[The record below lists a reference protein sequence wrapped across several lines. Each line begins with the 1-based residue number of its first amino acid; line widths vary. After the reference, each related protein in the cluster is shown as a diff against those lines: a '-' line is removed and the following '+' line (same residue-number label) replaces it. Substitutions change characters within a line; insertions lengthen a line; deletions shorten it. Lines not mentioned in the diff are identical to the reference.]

1 MANHPTRILWSHTF
15 PPNVKLGGMFMHL
28 VSRELISQGVHVA
41 LYYLG
46 SWSKTVTLPLTL
58 WRLRRVAKDFDAV
71 HAQYGSGCGLA
82 TSVLPGP
89 KILTLRGSDWYGSK
103 ENGFRGRCH
112 DVISR
117 WMTRLSLH
125 RYDVVI
131 VVSER
136 MKRDLISEGF
146 AGRIEVIPDG
156 IDLSVFQPMDRIAAR
171 GVLGIVDD
179 DNPWILFASTVQSRP
194 EKRFALAQE
203 TFEIVKK
210 RLPQAK
216 FIVASGVSQE
226 LMPAFVNGSDVVLL
240 TSTHEGW
247 PNIIKEAMACNVPFV
262 STDVSD
268 LRDISAKA
276 SSCQVAEPIPEQ
288 LASCVLS
295 ALASERRFETR
306 AQIAHM
312 DVKNAARS
320 LIDIYAQIGC
330 LHAENKKTDYS
341 TAYIFTFATE
351 IVGLLTS
358 VFVYRLAMGNLGETG
373 FSIFMLARR
382 SLSLVVPA
390 LLVGLGISVTRYV
403 AMADAGFEKRSSYTY
418 LISALGIIAVG
429 LSLFIFFVNVSP
441 RTFSFLFFG
450 ATTFDYL
457 VPSLSLLLVGQ
468 MLFSVCYAYFRGR
481 MDMITAN
488 IFELCNGLAPLVAV
502 VFWGESVISVIKAT
516 GLITCIIAFTFLLRV
531 LANTGQKI
539 TSLNAHTRD
548 LLHYGIRRVPG
559 DFAFI
564 ALFALP
570 AVITAHLVG
579 VREGGIVGFGLSI
592 VTMMATPFSPLSKT
606 ILPMASRMFHS
617 GQFARLKADMR
628 RALWLC
634 LTLVLCGTVA
644 MELFLEFALKI
655 YLGAI
660 PEGMIGIVRILILA
674 APPFCLFVSF
684 RGVIDAV
691 YRKAINAQSCY
702 IALAAFIGVTLS
714 LEFVIGGKYPT
725 LIGFVAGM
733 YVLGALCVREILKLE
748 DRTLTSK
755 S

>member
-1 MANHPTRILWSHTF
+1 MRILWSHTF
-15 PPNVKLGGMFMHL
+15 PPKVKLGGMFMHL
-28 VSRELISQGVHVA
+28 IARELSEQKVEIA
-41 LYYLG
+41 LHYLG
-46 SWSKTVTLPLTL
+46 SWSRTVTLPLTL
-58 WRLRRVAKDFDAV
+58 WRLRRVSKDYDAV

-103 ENGFRGRCH
+103 ERGFRGKCH
-112 DVISR
+112 DVLSR
-117 WMTRLSLH
+117 WMTRASLH

-136 MKRDLISEGF
+136 MKRDLIAEGF
-146 AGRIEVIPDG
+146 TGRIEVVPDG
-156 IDLSVFQPMDRIAAR
+156 IDLSVFRPMDRLAAR
-171 GVLGIVDD
+171 EALGVRDD
-179 DNPWILFASTVQSRP
+179 PHPWVLFAATVQSRP
-194 EKRFALAQE
+194 EKRFELAQR

-210 RLPQAK
+210 KIPHAK
-216 FIVASGVSQE
+216 FIVASGISQE
-226 LMPAFVNGSDVVLL
+226 LMPAYVNGSDVVLL

-268 LRDISAKA
+268 LREISKTVT
-276 SSCQVAEPIPEQ
+276 SCRVADAAPEE
-288 LASCVLS
+288 LAACVLAALS
-295 ALASERRFETR
+295 AEGRSDTR
-306 AQIAHM
+306 SHIAYM
-312 DVKNAARS
+312 DIKNAARS
-320 LIDIYAQIGC
+320 LSEIYAQIGAA
-330 LHAENKKTDYS
+330 HVDNKRSDYS
-341 TAYIFTFATE
+341 ITYALTFITE
-351 IVGLLTS
+351 IIGLLTS

-373 FSIFMLARR
+373 FSVFMLARR
-382 SLSLVVPA
+382 ALSLVVPA

-403 AMADAGFEKRSSYTY
+403 AMADAGYENRSSHTY
-418 LISALGIIAVG
+418 LVSALGIIAVG
-429 LSLFIFFVNVSP
+429 LAVFILMINAVP
-441 RTFSFLFFG
+441 RVFSYVFFG
-450 ATTFDYL
+450 ATSFDYL

-468 MLFSVCYAYFRGR
+468 MLFSVCYAFYRGR
-481 MDMITAN
+481 MDMATAN
-488 IFELCNGLAPLVAV
+488 IFELCNGLAPLIAV
-502 VFWGESVISVIKAT
+502 VFWGHSVLSVITGT
-516 GLITCIIAFTFLLRV
+516 GLITCVVALAFLFRV
-531 LANTGQKI
+531 LGKTTHQVDSVA
-539 TSLNAHTRD
+539 AHTKD

-570 AVITAHLVG
+570 AVLTAHLVG

-617 GQFARLKADMR
+617 GQFARLKADLN
-628 RALWLC
+628 RALWTC
-634 LTLVLCGTVA
+634 LALVAAGTIA
-644 MELFLEFALKI
+644 MELFLELALKI

-660 PEGMIGIVRILILA
+660 PDGMTVIVRILILA

-702 IALAAFIGVTLS
+702 IALAVFIAVTLTGD
-714 LEFVIGGKYPT
+714 LLVGGKYPT
-725 LIGFVAGM
+725 LIGFVSGM
-733 YVLGALCVREILKLE
+733 YVLGALCVREVLRLR
-748 DRTLTSK
+748 DRALSPQ